1 MASEIQLTSQDNS
14 EINLTLNESP
24 SSIDVNFQEGST
36 INSVVQEPSVISYTL
51 PPVVIV
57 RTDQSGTV
65 SLYGYKKF
73 CTNIFKLWR
82 S

>member
-36 INSVVQEPSVISYTL
+36 INSVVQEPSVSKINERIYCSCKPVRLYRNISL
-51 PPVVIV
+51 
-57 RTDQSGTV
+57 
-65 SLYGYKKF
+65 
-73 CTNIFKLWR
+73 
-82 S
+82 